1 MSNSPGLVDFAFG
14 LVIFV
19 LTKNVICPTGKCCF
33 LGKFK
38 LQKGYNQ
45 SCQSKRVLGLIEM
58 TCGLVHASY
67 SLHEWQSVIL
77 TFFPPCQL
85 SILIT
90 IILITTTLLITGDIQ
105 KKLRV
110 FKYSLFDF
118 YAPFPFGLQNI
129 VQKIYMLRAKISA

>member
-1 MSNSPGLVDFAFG
+1 MSNSLGLVDFAIR

-19 LTKNVICPTGKCCF
+19 LTKQCNLPDGQVLLFGEIQ
-33 LGKFK
+33 
-38 LQKGYNQ
+38 LQKDYNQ
-45 SCQSKRVLGLIEM
+45 SCQSKRVLGLVEM

-67 SLHEWQSVIL
+67 CLPEWQSVIL

-105 KKLRV
+105 KRV

-129 VQKIYMLRAKISA
+129 VQKIYILQAKVSA